1 MFIQYTIYVCSI
13 SIHAV
18 SYFKEGN
25 MVLILL
31 NKCLAWPYSKKA
43 ILAWTECSD
52 IKHWLTKYAQL
63 FELFAGVQWLLI
75 LLVFYKHML
84 LIRQVLLQEGVS
96 KAKCYIHHS
105 HIVSST
111 YADHYNPCFL
121 TVSSSIGLKQYS
133 QCCNNLS
140 YIFIHTYFYC

>member
-1 MFIQYTIYVCSI
+1 
-13 SIHAV
+13 
-18 SYFKEGN
+18 

-31 NKCLAWPYSKKA
+31 NKCLAWSYSKKA

-52 IKHWLTKYAQL
+52 MKHWLTKYAQL
-63 FELFAGVQWLLI
+63 FESFAGVQWLLI

-84 LIRQVLLQEGVS
+84 LIRRVLLQEGVS
-96 KAKCYIHHS
+96 KAKYHIHHS
-105 HIVSST
+105 HSVFHLCWSL
-111 YADHYNPCFL
+111 YPLFHNPCFL
-121 TVSSSIGLKQYS
+121 TVSSHIGLKQYS